1 MPVRGRPLS
10 VWLLGVLLGQL
21 SVRGFVGGAALVVD
35 PSGRIVGAPTA
46 PLDTIPVSDFLV
58 PGLVLILAFGLLPA
72 GVCYGL
78 YAGRRWARLAA
89 IAVSL
94 ALLLWIVVEVVL
106 GFSRPT
112 VFLNLGTAIG
122 IGGVAMYPA
131 VRRDLRDAR
140 E

>member
-35 PSGRIVGAPTA
+35 PSGGLVGASTA
-46 PLDTIPVSDFLV
+46 PLDTVPVSDLLV
-58 PGLVLILAFGLLPA
+58 PGLVLVFVFGLLPA
-72 GVCYGL
+72 TACYGL
-78 YAGRRWARLAA
+78 YARQTWAWPAA
-89 IAVSL
+89 VTVSL
-94 ALLLWIVVEVVL
+94 ALLLWVVLEAFL

-112 VFLNLGTAIG
+112 VPLNLGAAIG
-122 IGGVAMYPA
+122 IGGVAMYPT
-131 VRRDLRDAR
+131 VRRDLRGAR